1 MSEETEGVVETMP
14 FATTE
19 ERFDYVL
26 DQASRLQKAK
36 NKTYKDSWKKDGEF
50 LSTFPNVSR
59 KYDRIHAIII
69 DHVENG
75 KPLPM
80 GDASLAQGAMD
91 LLVYCGLWLTLI
103 AEKRIEEFD
112 QLVGDINQEVKESGI

>member
-1 MSEETEGVVETMP
+1 MEREIGKFKNTEQGFT
-14 FATTE
+14 
-19 ERFDYVL
+19 YVL
-26 DQASRLQKAK
+26 EQAKDLQKAK

-59 KYDRIHAIII
+59 KYDRIHAVII

-75 KPLPM
+75 KPLPT

-103 AEKRIEEFD
+103 AEKRPEEFN
-112 QLVGDINQEVKESGI
+112 QLYEDIRREVKESGI